1 MIENNTA
8 WYKTWFDTPF
18 YHTLYEDR
26 NLSEA
31 QFFLQNLIQHLPI
44 KPQDCILDI
53 ACGRGRHALYLAA
66 EGFRVTGIDLSPNS
80 ILYAQQEAKKRALD
94 ATFYVHDMRE
104 TTQEKV
110 DVLLNIFT
118 SIGYFEDVNDNTKA
132 LQAFYNSLVKGGIAV
147 IDFLYVPWV
156 QKHWIADEIVTKGNI
171 TFTLNRRIL
180 DGMIVKQNSISHD
193 IKPYTFRERVRALT
207 LSDFEQMCKTVG
219 LRIAEI
225 FGDYALNPFDTK
237 TAKRLILVL
246 QK

>member
-1 MIENNTA
+1 
-8 WYKTWFDTPF
+8 
-18 YHTLYEDR
+18 
-26 NLSEA
+26 
-31 QFFLQNLIQHLPI
+31 
-44 KPQDCILDI
+44 
-53 ACGRGRHALYLAA
+53 LAA

-156 QKHWIADEIVTKGNI
+156 
-171 TFTLNRRIL
+171 
-180 DGMIVKQNSISHD
+180 
-193 IKPYTFRERVRALT
+193 
-207 LSDFEQMCKTVG
+207 
-219 LRIAEI
+219 
-225 FGDYALNPFDTK
+225 
-237 TAKRLILVL
+237 
-246 QK
+246 